1 MANRSHA
8 PLIRLARFKVE
19 ELQKQMAEIE
29 RARASIGGQIAR
41 LEQSVPE
48 EQAVAAEDKDG
59 YLAYGSYAR
68 SVIQRKDNLRASLDE
83 VAGQADALR
92 TRLEDAFAEL
102 KKYELLG
109 RAPPG
114 AHSGQPARGRT
125 SGNGRDRRARCG
137 ARRINQNTHH

>member
-48 EQAVAAEDKDG
+48 EQGVAAEDKDG

-68 SVIQRKDNLRASLDE
+68 SVIQRKEKLRLSLDE
-83 VAGQADALR
+83 VDGQADALR
-92 TRLEDAFAEL
+92 TRLEDAFGEL
-102 KKYELLG
+102 KKYELLEERRLARIQDSL
-109 RAPPG
+109 RA
-114 AHSGQPARGRT
+114 AEQAEMDEIAGQM
-125 SGNGRDRRARCG
+125 RRA
-137 ARRINQNTHH
+137 AH

>member
-29 RARASIGGQIAR
+29 RARASIGGQISR

-48 EQAVAAEDKDG
+48 EQAVASEDKDG

-92 TRLEDAFAEL
+92 VRLEDAFAEL
-102 KKYELLG
+102 KKYELLEERRLARIQDSVRAAEQAEMDEVAG
-109 RAPPG
+109 RMRQT
-114 AHSGQPARGRT
+114 AH
-125 SGNGRDRRARCG
+125 
-137 ARRINQNTHH
+137 

>member
-29 RARASIGGQIAR
+29 RARASIGGQINR

-48 EQAVAAEDKDG
+48 EQSAASEDRDG

-68 SVIQRKDNLRASLDE
+68 SVIQRKEKLRLSLEE
-83 VAGQADALR
+83 VGGQADALR
-92 TRLEDAFAEL
+92 ARLEEAFAEL
-102 KKYELLG
+102 KKYELLEERRLARIQDSLRAAEQAEMDDVAG
-109 RAPPG
+109 RM
-114 AHSGQPARGRT
+114 
-125 SGNGRDRRARCG
+125 RRA
-137 ARRINQNTHH
+137 AQ